1 MDIHGGSCG
10 LVGNKKDYSILFF
23 LRKVLREVLLE
34 DRSFHKLLVI
44 AVHAVFLEFGF
55 IQFDSFSG
63 AQVNRF
69 HLLDKWP
76 TTPFTLSFTY
86 TMPEI
91 LKNRSNCAYVFGSL
105 IGIDGILIRF
115 QKVRNC
121 AYVFGSLIGSGS
133 GSYWVILNPE
143 RFGPMIR
150 MLNDTKGLVAK
161 GEVLELWKTVK
172 DEIVLPLAIDL
183 CANACVP
190 APPSFMQ
197 LPSELQMKILRL
209 LPGVDIALVSCVCKE
224 LRDLAND
231 EELWKQKV
239 FDEFTAEF
247 LLIKPKAISVFNN
260 AW

>member
-1 MDIHGGSCG
+1 MEIHDGSSG
-10 LVGNKKDYSILFF
+10 LVGNNKKYSILFF
-23 LRKVLREVLLE
+23 LMKVLREVLLE

-55 IQFDSFSG
+55 VQFDSFSG
-63 AQVNRF
+63 AQVDRF
-69 HLLDKWP
+69 HLSDEWP

-91 LKNRSNCAYVFGSL
+91 LKNRNNCVYVFGSL
-105 IGIDGILIRF
+105 IGIDGVLIRF
-115 QKVRNC
+115 QKVCNSV
-121 AYVFGSLIGSGS
+121 YVFGSVIGSGS
-133 GSYWVILNPE
+133 GSYWVQLNPE

-161 GEVLELWKTVK
+161 EEVLELWKIVK

-183 CANACVP
+183 CANAGLP

-197 LPSELQMKILRL
+197 LPSEIQMKILRL
-209 LPGVDIALVSCVCKE
+209 LPGVDIAMVGCVCKE

-231 EELWKQKV
+231 DELWKQKV
-239 FDEFTAEF
+239 FDEFTVEF
-247 LLIKPKAISVFNN
+247 LLDQTSSIISFG
-260 AW
+260 

>member
-1 MDIHGGSCG
+1 MDIHGGSG
-10 LVGNKKDYSILFF
+10 RLVGNKKDYSILFF

-34 DRSFHKLLVI
+34 DRSFHKLLVT

-121 AYVFGSLIGSGS
+121 VYVFGSLIGSGS
-133 GSYWVILNPE
+133 GSYW
-143 RFGPMIR
+143 
-150 MLNDTKGLVAK
+150 
-161 GEVLELWKTVK
+161 

-183 CANACVP
+183 YANACVP
-190 APPSFMQ
+190 APPRFMQ

>member
-1 MDIHGGSCG
+1 MEIHDGSSG
-10 LVGNKKDYSILFF
+10 LVGNNKKYSILFF
-23 LRKVLREVLLE
+23 LMKVLREVLLE

-55 IQFDSFSG
+55 VQFDSFSG
-63 AQVNRF
+63 AQVDRF
-69 HLLDKWP
+69 HLSDEWP

-91 LKNRSNCAYVFGSL
+91 LKNRNNCVYVFGSL
-105 IGIDGILIRF
+105 IGIDGVLIRF
-115 QKVRNC
+115 QKVCNSV
-121 AYVFGSLIGSGS
+121 YVFGSLIGSGS
-133 GSYWVILNPE
+133 GSYWVQLNPE

-161 GEVLELWKTVK
+161 EEVLELWKIVK

-183 CANACVP
+183 CANAGLP

-197 LPSELQMKILRL
+197 LPSEIQMKILRL
-209 LPGVDIALVSCVCKE
+209 LPGVDIATVGCVCKE

-231 EELWKQKV
+231 DELWKQKV
-239 FDEFTAEF
+239 FDEFTVEF
-247 LLIKPKAISVFNN
+247 LLDQTSSIISFG
-260 AW
+260 